1 MDRTPNSN
9 PTGLHPGEPGTAA
22 QWDAPPDRPSMP
34 SIAATTRPGNIS
46 GGRTPSWIS
55 LFDPRQPEAF
65 LAFCSL
71 WCAMQMW
78 LWPDEFSAANA
89 LVTLQVGLRGHE
101 QVWAIFGCVAALLK
115 LFGLASRMSMRWR
128 VFSDGLLA
136 SGLFMSIVFWMIVGI
151 SRVVDFPHSITPV
164 ALTGLGLAAAF
175 QLAQRHDP
183 RETWK

>member
-1 MDRTPNSN
+1 MVAR
-9 PTGLHPGEPGTAA
+9 
-22 QWDAPPDRPSMP
+22 WDAPPERPSTP
-34 SIAATTRPGNIS
+34 STGATTRPGNIS
-46 GGRTPSWIS
+46 GGRAPSWTS

-71 WCAMQMW
+71 WCSMQMW
-78 LWPDEFSAANA
+78 FWPDEFSAANA
-89 LVTLQVGLRGHE
+89 LVTFQVGLRGHE
-101 QVWAIFGCVAALLK
+101 QAWAMFGSIAALLK
-115 LFGLASRMSMRWR
+115 LSGLASRMSMRWR

-175 QLAQRHDP
+175 QLAQQRDP